1 MTPRPT
7 FTKALARLVPAAGR
21 AEHARWYR
29 PLVTGPAILVRA
41 PAAATWT
48 VDIACDRV
56 LRPRTPRCAA
66 GVDRLARL
74 LARRGGDCRVGAAVI
89 GPLDA
94 PAPDAALLADEAVRL
109 PARRL
114 RLDIYGWALM
124 YQPPGMRGRAV
135 VDADDRFPDLPAVFE
150 LPLELIDR
158 TEFMEARGFRT
169 RPLVILTRP
178 EDFAPGPDGRL
189 RNRFFPEA
197 YCRPPCG
204 LDRLL

>member
-7 FTKALARLVPAAGR
+7 FTKALARLVPAAAR

-29 PLVTGPAILVRA
+29 PLVTGPAVLVRA
-41 PAAATWT
+41 PAAARWT

-56 LRPRTPRCAA
+56 LRPRTPRCVA
-66 GVDRLARL
+66 GIDRLARL
-74 LARRGGDCRVGAAVI
+74 LARRGGDCRVGATMI
-89 GPLDA
+89 GPLDVTSPGGERRA
-94 PAPDAALLADEAVRL
+94 EEPLDL
-109 PARRL
+109 PERPL

-135 VDADDRFPDLPAVFE
+135 VDADDRLPDLPAVFE

-189 RNRFFPEA
+189 RNRFFSEA
-197 YCRPPCG
+197 PCRPPCG